1 MDRPLD
7 ESVRRKKTIKRSIQA
22 GVGVGAAA
30 LLVAIIPGWFS
41 PSLNRQ
47 EIRTA
52 IVDIGPVEATIT
64 ASGVI
69 VPESEQIIASPI
81 DSRVVHI
88 LRRPGDM
95 LAAGDPIIE
104 LDTAAALL
112 ALSKIDDEISLNAN
126 SRSQLELELESQL
139 GDLKS
144 KFEIDSLKLQALRAK
159 TGQLQK
165 LFKIG
170 GSSAEQVHQVELE
183 AQIAEVELAQT
194 KRSIAIKHKTLE
206 SQLAGA
212 ATQRALLR
220 KEQVELRRQLDM
232 AAARALRGGVL
243 TWVVPQEGTAVR
255 KGDVIARI
263 ADLSTFRVDATIS
276 DVHANSITAGMRAK
290 VRIRDSVLV
299 GEITSIRP
307 TIENGIIS
315 FGIGLKDNASPLLH
329 SNQRADVYVVTA
341 AKDTVL
347 RVKRGPSANGRSSG
361 EVFVIRDGV
370 AIKTPVRL
378 GIAGFEY
385 VEVEDGLARGDV
397 VVISDVSEFMHRSKI
412 KVR

>member
-7 ESVRRKKTIKRSIQA
+7 ESVRRKKTIKRGIQA
-22 GVGVGAAA
+22 GAGVGTAA
-30 LLVAIIPGWFS
+30 LLVAVISGWLS

-52 IVDIGPVEATIT
+52 VVDVGPVEATIT
-64 ASGVI
+64 ASGII

-88 LRRPGDM
+88 LRRPGDV

-104 LDTAAALL
+104 LDTATALL
-112 ALSKIDDEISLNAN
+112 ALSKIDDELSLNAN

-139 GDLKS
+139 DDLRS

-159 TGQLQK
+159 TEQLRK

-183 AQIAEVELAQT
+183 TQIAEVELAQT
-194 KRSIAIKHKTLE
+194 KRNIAIKQKTLE
-206 SQLAGA
+206 AQLAGT

-220 KEQVELRRQLDM
+220 KEQTELRRQLNM

-255 KGDVIARI
+255 EGDVIARI

-276 DVHANSITAGMRAK
+276 DVHANRIAAGMPAK
-290 VRIRDSVLV
+290 VKILDSVLA

-315 FGIGLKDNASPLLH
+315 FGIGLRDNASPLLH
-329 SNQRADVYVVTA
+329 SNQRVDVFVVTA
-341 AKDTVL
+341 AKDTAL
-347 RVKRGPSANGRSSG
+347 RVKRGPSANGRSSSQ
-361 EVFVIRDGV
+361 VFVIRDGV
-370 AIKTPVRL
+370 AINTPVRL
-378 GIAGFEY
+378 GITGFEY
-385 VEVEDGLARGDV
+385 VEVEEGLARGDIV
-397 VVISDVSEFMHRSKI
+397 IISDVSEFMHRSKI